1 MYLYFFRLSKN
12 LSCFVP
18 PANIFQM
25 ETQSL
30 PNSETCINS
39 FPDKENTV
47 DLHEIN
53 AIAITPTANSINL
66 SEMTSKT
73 VDEISSKIEQ
83 VFAKLQRNL
92 EHNTR
97 VFQEKSNGLLAK
109 IDQAEEQLRKVLSQ
123 LETAAVNKITTT
135 GATPSG
141 GESPV
146 LEESPAI
153 IIGAT
158 ESIALSEE
166 TTKLEGDETTD
177 N

>member
-1 MYLYFFRLSKN
+1 MILKTIN
-12 LSCFVP
+12 T
-18 PANIFQM
+18 PANFFPM

-30 PNSETCINS
+30 PNSENCINS
-39 FPDKENTV
+39 LPDKENNV
-47 DLHEIN
+47 DHQDIATIN
-53 AIAITPTANSINL
+53 ILSSTNSINL

-73 VDEISSKIEQ
+73 VDEISAKIEQ

-97 VFQEKSNGLLAK
+97 VFQEKSNGLMAK

-135 GATPSG
+135 SASASG

-146 LEESPAI
+146 LEVSPAT

>member
-1 MYLYFFRLSKN
+1 
-12 LSCFVP
+12 
-18 PANIFQM
+18 M

-30 PNSETCINS
+30 PNSDTSINPL
-39 FPDKENTV
+39 PDKENLVV
-47 DLHEIN
+47 DPS
-53 AIAITPTANSINL
+53 AMSTTAGHLNL
-66 SEMTSKT
+66 SEMTTKT
-73 VDEISSKIEQ
+73 VDEISAKIEQ

-123 LETAAVNKITTT
+123 LESTTT
-135 GATPSG
+135 TANANKTTPSTSPS
-141 GESPV
+141 ESPV

-166 TTKLEGDETTD
+166 TTKLEADETTY

>member
-1 MYLYFFRLSKN
+1 
-12 LSCFVP
+12 
-18 PANIFQM
+18 M

-30 PNSETCINS
+30 PNSANHSTNVDENS
-39 FPDKENTV
+39 
-47 DLHEIN
+47 
-53 AIAITPTANSINL
+53 PTTSTTLNL
-66 SEMTSKT
+66 SEMTTKT
-73 VDEISSKIEQ
+73 VEEISARIEQ

-123 LETAAVNKITTT
+123 LETATTNSSVNKNT
-135 GATPSG
+135 ATSEASSSSSVS
-141 GESPV
+141 ESPV
-146 LEESPAI
+146 LEDSPMAV
-153 IIGAT
+153 GAT

-166 TTKLEGDETTD
+166 TTKLEADETTD